1 MLQNEPSVAK
11 IGFDVAENEPSK
23 VWVHGI
29 PVRVE
34 LQKGTES
41 AKGTG
46 EVDGALEGSSVVEW
60 RCSF

>member
-1 MLQNEPSVAK
+1 MLCYREDGKST
-11 IGFDVAENEPSK
+11 EE
-23 VWVHGI
+23 
-29 PVRVE
+29 RVE

-46 EVDGALEGSSVVEW
+46 EVDGALEGWSVVEW

>member
-1 MLQNEPSVAK
+1 MEPRPGLDA
-11 IGFDVAENEPSK
+11 GE
-23 VWVHGI
+23 
-29 PVRVE
+29 E

-60 RCSF
+60 RCS